1 MLATAQLASGL
12 DTLRISLHVLAAA
25 VWIGGQIVVAGLLP
39 TVRGFGED
47 APKKI
52 ARAFA
57 RLSWPAFAVLII
69 TGIWNVAALKNG
81 DGSHSWSAVMGIKYV
96 MVILAGGLVYV
107 HTVASSPK
115 LKGASAGIA
124 LLASLAAM
132 VLGVA
137 LAG

>member
-1 MLATAQLASGL
+1 VLATAQLASGL

>member
-1 MLATAQLASGL
+1 MLATAHLAPGL
-12 DTLRISLHVLAAA
+12 DVLRVSLHVLAAA

-39 TVRGFGED
+39 TVRGFGDD

-57 RLSWPAFAVLII
+57 RLSWPAFVVLII

-81 DGSHSWSAVMGIKYV
+81 DGSQSWSAVMGIKYV

-107 HTVASSPK
+107 HTAATSPK

-124 LLASLAAM
+124 LLASVAAM

>member
-39 TVRGFGED
+39 TVRGFGDD

-81 DGSHSWSAVMGIKYV
+81 GGSHSWSAVMGIKYV